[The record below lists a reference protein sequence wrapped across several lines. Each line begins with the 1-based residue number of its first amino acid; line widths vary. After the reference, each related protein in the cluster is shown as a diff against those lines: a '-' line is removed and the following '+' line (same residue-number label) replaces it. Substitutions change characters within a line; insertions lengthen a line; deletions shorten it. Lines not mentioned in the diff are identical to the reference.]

1 MQASLTWPLM
11 LHGHSSVLLQDSKQ
25 IVILGGGGTCFS
37 FGTHLNAQPVV
48 VDLSSAPSHTVPLG
62 LGADGPAGLT
72 SVPMSSS

>member
-1 MQASLTWPLM
+1 M